1 MIIRDTALLIVV
13 EDRKHS
19 SSVVEAYNSFTL
31 RRGEF
36 GGDMTQV
43 SDSKYLQVK
52 TWFGETCVADSLTQF
67 ISKPK

>member
-1 MIIRDTALLIVV
+1 MMTVRDTSLLIAV

-19 SSVVEAYNSFTL
+19 SSVVEVYSSFTL

-43 SDSKYLQVK
+43 SASKYLQVK
-52 TWFGETCVADSLTQF
+52 T
-67 ISKPK
+67 